1 MMGTFGHIFDG
12 FKAFVKK
19 ARAVGTLDKS
29 VGGFELT
36 ITRKSGGVEK
46 YVFPNGSTTQGR
58 NYLFDAAFR
67 NSGTTANWYI
77 GLIDKT
83 SFSGLNV
90 ADTAASH
97 AGWIEFD
104 DYDESVRQTWTKAA
118 ASGGIINASAAST
131 FTISAVSVGQFLAG
145 AFVTSV
151 NTKGAT
157 TGILWATGQFAADI
171 PIQEGDVLNLTY
183 FSQLT

>member
-1 MMGTFGHIFDG
+1 MMGTVAQSSDG
-12 FKAFVKK
+12 FNAFVTK
-19 ARAVGTLDKS
+19 ARTLGATDKS
-29 VGGFELT
+29 AGGFELT
-36 ITRKSGGVEK
+36 ITRKTGEVEK

-58 NYLFDAAFR
+58 NYLLDAAFR

-83 SFSGLNV
+83 SFSELNV

-97 AGWIEFD
+97 GGWVEFE
-104 DYDESVRQTWTKAA
+104 DYDESVRQTWTKSA

-131 FTISAVSVGQFLAG
+131 FTINAVSPLQYLAG
-145 AFVTSV
+145 AFVASV

-171 PIQEGDVLNLTY
+171 PIQEGDILNLTY